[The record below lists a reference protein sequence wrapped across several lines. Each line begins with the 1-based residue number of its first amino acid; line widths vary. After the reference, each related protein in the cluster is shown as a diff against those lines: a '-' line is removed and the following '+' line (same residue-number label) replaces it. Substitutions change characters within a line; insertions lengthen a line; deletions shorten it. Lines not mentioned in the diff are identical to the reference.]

1 MLGLQT
7 GQGRA
12 AFHPSLCGHTVRA
25 QVLFSELA
33 AGFGIFRKS
42 FRNSSRM
49 ACKTECALRGF
60 ALMQALIDWPCRMIG
75 RHGYK
80 TILDPK
86 LFTATCK
93 AVVNLTRVHSTLHRL
108 ATKPSDRAAARS
120 LSSFTAML
128 LIAWR
133 RGLRAEPF
141 GSPLNLVL

>member
-42 FRNSSRM
+42 FRNSSRLRFCLAGM

-60 ALMQALIDWPCRMIG
+60 ALMQALID
-75 RHGYK
+75 
-80 TILDPK
+80 
-86 LFTATCK
+86 
-93 AVVNLTRVHSTLHRL
+93 
-108 ATKPSDRAAARS
+108 
-120 LSSFTAML
+120 
-128 LIAWR
+128 
-133 RGLRAEPF
+133 
-141 GSPLNLVL
+141 